1 MNPIRRRWRP
11 ILISIV
17 LLILLA
23 VAGLIL
29 WAGSEIASP
38 TRRGLQDFHREF
50 LSNPATHGLQIE
62 KFTASDGTP
71 CLVCTPDPSRN
82 LGDRGTKIR
91 QQLTARGLV
100 LKPAAQ
106 IIGTLVLVHGR
117 KGRKED
123 YLPIAERLCAS
134 GFRCVIPD
142 MPAHGD
148 HPATIATY
156 GVREAGLPARVLDE
170 SAKYFHFDPQPA
182 GLLGM
187 SMGGSV
193 SVHAADLPD
202 APWKALAIIS
212 SFDSFPKVIEGQAS
226 RHIGTTLGPLW
237 ARSTDLVYHWKSGI
251 HLADIQPAKHAASIR
266 IPTLIAH
273 GTTDHV
279 SAIARGKCLY
289 DSLPAS
295 TPKKWIEIP
304 PPITTTRS
312 SPPTPSTPTSPSGC
326 CGTWVN
332 DRNVA
337 AVCDRRSLSG
347 G

>member
-1 MNPIRRRWRP
+1 MKFIKKRWRR

-17 LLILLA
+17 SVIILTAL
-23 VAGLIL
+23 GLIL
-29 WAGSEIASP
+29 WAGSQIASP
-38 TRRGLQDFHREF
+38 TRRPLMDYHREF
-50 LSNPATHGLQIE
+50 LDHPAAHGFQIE

-71 CLVCTPDPSRN
+71 CLVCTPDPSGN

-91 QQLTARGLV
+91 QQLTGRGLV
-100 LKPAAQ
+100 LKPAGQ
-106 IIGTLVLVHGR
+106 IVGTLVLVHGR

-142 MPAHGD
+142 LPAHGD
-148 HPATIATY
+148 HPDTIATY
-156 GVREAGLPARVLDE
+156 GVREANLPARVLDE
-170 SAKYFHFDPQPA
+170 TAKHFAFDPQPA

-202 APWKALAIIS
+202 APWKALAVIS

-226 RHIGTTLGPLW
+226 RYIGTALGPFW
-237 ARSTDLVYHWKSGI
+237 AKGTDIVYHWKSGI

-273 GTTDHV
+273 GTADHV
-279 SAIARGKCLY
+279 SATACGKCLY
-289 DSLPAS
+289 DALPAT

-304 PPITTTRS
+304 AADHDNVLITAYPIYADLAE
-312 SPPTPSTPTSPSGC
+312 
-326 CGTWVN
+326 WML
-332 DRNVA
+332 RNVA
-337 AVCDRRSLSG
+337 G
-347 G
+347 K